1 MKVSFHRFILSVAL
15 SSLALSAGFAQ
26 ETPTDLPAESALVS
40 SSPDIWYDIFAKYVE
55 AEYALLEPVRS
66 LNHSFSN
73 HLKKL
78 VSSKQAEGNLAEVVE
93 ITEAIKALDNNKTPP
108 EKITGSDLAEA
119 MTVYHEALN
128 ERQGNISLSVFDL
141 LKAYKTKLE
150 ELSTNLTRD
159 GDIETAL
166 SIQTYIESWS
176 EAFDSQESLAAL
188 HDPKMWGQINWDYVE
203 AAVKEERV
211 ERIAHR
217 AIDKTTNYDLSDQPS
232 VLIGLKL
239 NFDDI
244 YQKRVVRGLQAIF
257 RNRNKGEVTS
267 DVSPGTNKEDTTRR
281 VIAKDGYAVGA
292 VEARLDPYVRQVRI
306 HFYRIVGK
314 QLNPDN
320 SYSTEWYGNW
330 PDGALEEKVDAGTKI
345 PVGIHGRSGAG
356 MDIIGLVVI
365 KDA

>member
-1 MKVSFHRFILSVAL
+1 M
-15 SSLALSAGFAQ
+15 
-26 ETPTDLPAESALVS
+26 
-40 SSPDIWYDIFAKYVE
+40 
-55 AEYALLEPVRS
+55 
-66 LNHSFSN
+66 
-73 HLKKL
+73 
-78 VSSKQAEGNLAEVVE
+78 
-93 ITEAIKALDNNKTPP
+93 
-108 EKITGSDLAEA
+108 
-119 MTVYHEALN
+119 
-128 ERQGNISLSVFDL
+128 
-141 LKAYKTKLE
+141 
-150 ELSTNLTRD
+150 
-159 GDIETAL
+159 
-166 SIQTYIESWS
+166 
-176 EAFDSQESLAAL
+176 
-188 HDPKMWGQINWDYVE
+188 
-203 AAVKEERV
+203 
-211 ERIAHR
+211 
-217 AIDKTTNYDLSDQPS
+217 SDQPS